1 MNTQQKFL
9 ANTTNVS
16 AQNNKCTYQT
26 SKQAS
31 SSVNEFLANTTNV
44 SAQNNKCT
52 YQTSEQASSSVNEIL
67 ANTFITPTKQASSS
81 VKQPF
86 APRKMTRMSS
96 IFTALQSLS
105 DDESETVINEP
116 ATASRVEITLT
127 FEDAIDENFE
137 SVSTKRSKKEK
148 SRVKSIASVNCVQ
161 QNDEKLSAS
170 SCVLN
175 ELDTIPL
182 ETFVAIGAELLE
194 DGLKACSISES
205 TQGEQKEVLVA
216 ELVQES
222 APKKNRDSANLTIA
236 TGNLLVLAIEQKL
249 TETDDLSSILIA
261 IPITPCETGFKHNAA
276 LKNAGLLKQLSARI
290 QFLLKPNQQ
299 TKFVINDEAMTLIVL
314 FKVKEESTA
323 SVASAVEVIMPEQNE
338 FASFPDQAT
347 IEKKLQTATA
357 KLNRDIAKGNQKA
370 IGLVPSFLMISTES
384 KDTIIRWAKS
394 VGRKVAIKE
403 TQFSRE
409 VRVFQCD
416 KADWS
421 KI

>member
-1 MNTQQKFL
+1 MNTQQ
-9 ANTTNVS
+9 
-16 AQNNKCTYQT
+16 
-26 SKQAS
+26 
-31 SSVNEFLANTTNV
+31 EFLANTTNV
-44 SAQNNKCT
+44 TAQNIKCT

-67 ANTFITPTKQASSS
+67 ANTFITPTKQAPSS
-81 VKQPF
+81 VKQPL

-96 IFTALQSLS
+96 IYSALQSQS
-105 DDESETVINEP
+105 DDESDIAIKEP
-116 ATASRVEITLT
+116 ATVSRVEITLT
-127 FEDAIDENFE
+127 FEDAVDDNFE
-137 SVSTKRSKKEK
+137 SVSTKRSKKDK
-148 SRVKSIASVNCVQ
+148 SRVKSTESVNCVE
-161 QNDEKLSAS
+161 QNEKLPALSCVMQNEESSA
-170 SCVLN
+170 SCVLDVIDS
-175 ELDTIPL
+175 LPL
-182 ETFVAIGAELLE
+182 ETFVAIGEELLE
-194 DGLKACSISES
+194 QSLKACSIVDSNQSEH
-205 TQGEQKEVLVA
+205 KEELTA
-216 ELVQES
+216 EVVQES
-222 APKKNRDSANLTIA
+222 VPKKNRDSANLTIA
-236 TGNLLVLAIEQKL
+236 TGNLLVSAIEQKL

-261 IPITPCETGFKHNAA
+261 IPITPCETGFKHNVA

-299 TKFVINDEAMTLIVL
+299 TKFVINDDAMTLTVL
-314 FKVKEESTA
+314 FKIKEESA
-323 SVASAVEVIMPEQNE
+323 ALAVEEVIVPVQNE

-347 IEKKLQTATA
+347 IEKKLQIATA

-416 KADWS
+416 KAEWN